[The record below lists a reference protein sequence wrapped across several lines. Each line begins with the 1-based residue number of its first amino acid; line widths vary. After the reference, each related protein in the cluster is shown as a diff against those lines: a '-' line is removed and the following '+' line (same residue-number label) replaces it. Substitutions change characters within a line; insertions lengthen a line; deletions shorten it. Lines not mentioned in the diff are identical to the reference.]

1 DEEPTQS
8 GPEPELE
15 HQEATQPLP
24 IVEGK
29 AKAIVTEAQAAKR
42 RSTTDQFIFQ
52 RRTLA
57 IKVSSSGPFAQAQD
71 DTSANIVCDSLS
83 PANVEIGAASD
94 KTNSGGDT
102 EILQIDEEQGTDVDD
117 QVNLKEKMDKLDQ
130 GQAGSDPVELLSL
143 DLHLSM

>member
-1 DEEPTQS
+1 NA
-8 GPEPELE
+8 
-15 HQEATQPLP
+15 EATQPLP

-94 KTNSGGDT
+94 KTNSGGWIRPCRT
-102 EILQIDEEQGTDVDD
+102 PESRPPPEHV
-117 QVNLKEKMDKLDQ
+117 VMDKD
-130 GQAGSDPVELLSL
+130 QAGP
-143 DLHLSM
+143 DLGKIHGAPTGPDHEPTHDEFMADLYPKV